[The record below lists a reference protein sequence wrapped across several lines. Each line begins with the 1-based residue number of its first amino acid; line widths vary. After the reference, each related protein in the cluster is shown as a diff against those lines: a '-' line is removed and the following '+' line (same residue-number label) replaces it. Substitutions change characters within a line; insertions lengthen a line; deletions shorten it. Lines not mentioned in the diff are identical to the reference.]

1 MNVKFEK
8 TVENRE
14 TRIFCVTNE
23 KLFGAKH
30 ILLQQKGASNIEI
43 KHYHENGLEARGAG
57 LVTEVTFWASSSA
70 HQ

>member
-1 MNVKFEK
+1 MSNLRKQLK
-8 TVENRE
+8 TERPAF
-14 TRIFCVTNE
+14 FCVTNE